1 MLGYVARYGLISL
14 MWHWCV
20 HMYLSLSMCWESLGY
35 IWIWAMW
42 WLPGH
47 WDSWTNINLANGSH
61 SWLGSWRSAIWGSY
75 SLDTKSVYSLGKV
88 KGVANRKC
96 WVTSV
101 WHLSKDALARS
112 ARFLQDSCKILQDL
126 ARSRKILQDPAGMQE
141 KRTCSWKILQ
151 ERFYWDVAK
160 HAIHTHLFVCVCW
173 YASVILNYT
182 IYISWIS
189 FCDLYLA
196 GWFRRK

>member
-20 HMYLSLSMCWESLGY
+20 HMYLSLSMCWECLGY

-141 KRTCSWKILQ
+141 KGPVLGRSCKNVFTGMLPSML
-151 ERFYWDVAK
+151 Y
-160 HAIHTHLFVCVCW
+160 IHTFLCVCVDML
-173 YASVILNYT
+173 V
-182 IYISWIS
+182 
-189 FCDLYLA
+189 LY
-196 GWFRRK
+196 